1 MTHSAD
7 RAALA
12 CLQAE
17 TLEKLNKGDI
27 AGFVEEVQ
35 PRTVSNFLQLLY
47 LVPNCCHVESVYAMP
62 LTVSVLGSSCKGSLI
77 AAAVHWPAFY
87 AAMTCSA
94 DQSQH

>member
-35 PRTVSNFLQLLY
+35 TRTVSDVLQLLY
-47 LVPNCCHVESVYAMP
+47 LGPNCCHVESVSAMP
-62 LTVSVLGSSCKGSLI
+62 LTVSLLGSSCKGNLT
-77 AAAVHWPAFY
+77 AAGLRFTQP
-87 AAMTCSA
+87 
-94 DQSQH
+94 

>member
-27 AGFVEEVQ
+27 AGFVEEV
-35 PRTVSNFLQLLY
+35 RIGTVSDFLQLLY
-47 LVPNCCHVESVYAMP
+47 LGLNCCHVESVYAMP
-62 LTVSVLGSSCKGSLI
+62 LTVSLLGSSCKGSLI
-77 AAAVHWPAFY
+77 AAGLRFTQP
-87 AAMTCSA
+87 
-94 DQSQH
+94 